1 MVTVGSR
8 ENRCGRA
15 MSRSATAWPRRT
27 ASAIAS
33 SPCASGIPY
42 LRMMISV
49 STPGAFDVA
58 QHFGDAADRGAR
70 GRRPARQ
77 LHRHHLAGRRAAFL
91 AGRNEDVHQHASIER
106 RDVAHAVLVAVV
118 AADDP
123 LVGALED
130 ADDPAF
136 DAAAILDPL
145 DPDDDAIALHRLVE
159 IRTRDVD
166 IAAGRFERTFGR
178 DEAVAGLVRLQPAD
192 VEIHFFRAG
201 RTGGRGYG

>member
-1 MVTVGSR
+1 
-8 ENRCGRA
+8 
-15 MSRSATAWPRRT
+15 MSP
-27 ASAIAS
+27 
-33 SPCASGIPY
+33 
-42 LRMMISV
+42 
-49 STPGAFDVA
+49 
-58 QHFGDAADRGAR
+58 GDAA
-70 GRRPARQ
+70 
-77 LHRHHLAGRRAAFL
+77 AFL
-91 AGRNEDVHQHASIER
+91 PGRDEDVHEHAAIEW

-123 LVGALED
+123 LVRALED

-136 DAAAILDPL
+136 DAPAVLDPF

-192 VEIHFFRAG
+192 VEIHFFRQAEPVAADMDEIARGHQRRDVPLERGALFARNLQNLEELAHAG
-201 RTGGRGYG
+201 RVVHLLPHERENLVA